1 MECTYS
7 PITQQNIDTQTE
19 FKKTNTKKIIKPLD
33 CGLKILSVMEE
44 VFQYS
49 KATFSLS
56 LANPDGSLT
65 QKTKLLFA
73 TKL

>member
-1 MECTYS
+1 
-7 PITQQNIDTQTE
+7 
-19 FKKTNTKKIIKPLD
+19 
-33 CGLKILSVMEE
+33 MEE